1 MIKIILV
8 GIGGFANAWFPEI
21 IDSPDVEFAGFVE
34 INSKIIRQQVKEY
47 DLARDEIFPTLDEA
61 LEAVEADGV
70 INVTPPAVHKPI
82 SLTALERGLPVL
94 SEKPLADS
102 MASAQA
108 IVEKSNQTGILHMIS
123 QDYRYKVPFQT
134 LKSVLDSGELGAVD
148 SLRVDFYKGPQLK
161 GRFHEQ
167 LPYPLLQDMSIHHFD
182 LMRYLLGSNLSS
194 VSARSWAPR
203 WNWFNGESAVSAI
216 LEFENQVAVSYN
228 ASWCGTG
235 QETSWNGDWRFDCE
249 DGVLLLKDDQVY
261 LHRRTDKLEDFG
273 VFKQFVNEDLVEVP
287 PLDLELVGRGRLL
300 HEFVEAIT
308 NGTTPETISQDNIVS
323 LKMVFDVIEA
333 AKLWN

>member
-1 MIKIILV
+1 MINIILV
-8 GIGGFANAWFPEI
+8 GIGGFANAWIPEI
-21 IDSPDVEFAGFVE
+21 MDSPEVDFAGFVE
-34 INSKIIRQQVKEY
+34 INPKTIAQQVKEY
-47 DLARDEIFPTLDEA
+47 GFPRELIFPTLEDA
-61 LEAVEADGV
+61 FEAVDADGV
-70 INVTPPAVHKPI
+70 INVTPPAVHKPV
-82 SLTALERGLPVL
+82 SLIALEQGLPVL

-102 MASAQA
+102 MASAQN
-108 IVEKSNQTGILHMIS
+108 IVEKSNQTGVLHMVA

-134 LKSVLDSGELGAVD
+134 LKAVLETGELGAVD

-161 GRFHEQ
+161 GGFHDQ

-182 LMRYLLGSNLSS
+182 LMRYLLGSNLTS

-203 WNWFNGESAVSAI
+203 WNWFEGESAVSAI
-216 LEFENQVAVSYN
+216 LEFENQVAATYN

-249 DGVLLLKDDQVY
+249 NGVLLLKDDQVY
-261 LHRRTDKLEDFG
+261 LHRRTEKLEDFG
-273 VFKQFVNEDLVEVP
+273 VFKQFINEDLDEVL
-287 PLDLELVGRGRLL
+287 PLDLEFVGRGRLL

-308 NGTTPETISQDNIVS
+308 KGNTPETVCQDNIVS